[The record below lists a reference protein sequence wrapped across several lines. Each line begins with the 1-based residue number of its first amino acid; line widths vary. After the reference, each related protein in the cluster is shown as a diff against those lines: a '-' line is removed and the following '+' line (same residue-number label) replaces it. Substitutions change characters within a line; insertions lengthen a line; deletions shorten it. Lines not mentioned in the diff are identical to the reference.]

1 MRRNWLNVLL
11 VVSVTIN
18 LILGG
23 FLAGRLGAT
32 HSWLGAHPDPAT
44 GLFRMVREFDPARRK
59 QLQPLLHEHFAI
71 LRPQIRVIRDQ
82 NRAIVAALTAE
93 PFDAQAL
100 TVELARTREQLMETQ
115 VASHE
120 ALVELA
126 SRLDPAER
134 AQLAEGMHR
143 RSRHHS
149 SRPRGPARGPE
160 NHFRNRPDLAAPGAE
175 PATPA
180 RESQ

>member
-1 MRRNWLNVLL
+1 MRRNWLSVFL

-23 FLAGRLGAT
+23 FLAGRLSAT
-32 HSWLGAHPDPAT
+32 HPWLGAHPDPTT

-59 QLQPLLHEHFAI
+59 QLRPLLRDHFAT
-71 LRPQIRVIRDQ
+71 LRPQIRVIRNQ
-82 NRAIVAALTAE
+82 HRALVATLTAE

-100 TVELARTREQLMETQ
+100 RDELARTREQLMETQ

-126 SRLDPAER
+126 LQLDAAER
-134 AQLAEGMHR
+134 AQLAEGMHPR
-143 RSRHHS
+143 GRHHGPS
-149 SRPRGPARGPE
+149 PRGPDR
-160 NHFRNRPDLAAPGAE
+160 HFRNRPDPAAPDAE
-175 PATPA
+175 PATLAP
-180 RESQ
+180 ESQ

>member
-11 VVSVTIN
+11 IVSLTIN

-23 FLAGRLGAT
+23 FLVGRLSAR
-32 HSWLGAHPDPAT
+32 HPLLGGHPDPTA
-44 GLFRMVREFDPARRK
+44 GLFGMVREFDPARRK
-59 QLQPLLHEHFAI
+59 QLQPLLRDHFST

-82 NRAIVAALTAE
+82 HRAIVAALTAE

-100 TVELARTREQLMETQ
+100 TVELSRSREQLMETQ

-120 ALVELA
+120 ALVDLA
-126 SRLDPAER
+126 SQLDPTER

-143 RSRHHS
+143 RGRRHGS
-149 SRPRGPARGPE
+149 PPRSPTRGE
-160 NHFRNRPDLAAPGAE
+160 RHFRNRPDPGAPDAE
-175 PATPA
+175 PATPVP
-180 RESQ
+180 ESQ